1 MARRLRRRFEL
12 PRIRVETVS
21 PTEDG
26 RGMRKDWLKAATAIA
41 GSVATL
47 SAATAAFA
55 ETIGQPTDR
64 AIGLQGAADGPLG
77 IRTQQIAFHNDV
89 LMPIITGITLFVLA
103 LLIWII
109 VRYNKRANPKPAQFT
124 HNTMIEIVWTVAPI
138 VILMIIAVSS
148 FQLLYR
154 EHDMPKPDLTVKA
167 TGNQWYWNYE
177 YPKAAGGFS
186 YDSNPLSEDEAKASG
201 RPFKLAVNKPL
212 VVPAGKTIQVLVNAN
227 DVLHAFFIPAFGVQ
241 STAVPGRV
249 NSVWFRAEKP
259 GVYYGQCNELCG
271 VQHYFMPIEVDVMAQ
286 GDYDAWVASHQKPAA
301 ALAAAPTATPAP
313 VSAPAGAAPA
323 APAAAAPAAGQS

>member
-1 MARRLRRRFEL
+1 
-12 PRIRVETVS
+12 
-21 PTEDG
+21 
-26 RGMRKDWLKAATAIA
+26 MRKDWLKAAASIA

-47 SAATAAFA
+47 SASTAAFA
-55 ETIGQPTDR
+55 ETLGQPTDR
-64 AIGLQGAADGPLG
+64 AIGLQGSADGALG
-77 IRTQQIAFHNDV
+77 IRTQQIAFHNDI

-154 EHDMPKPDLTVKA
+154 THDMPKPDLTVKA

-186 YDSNPLSEDEAKASG
+186 YDSNPLSEEEAKASG

-271 VQHYFMPIEVDVMAQ
+271 VQHYFMPIEVDVMTQA
-286 GDYDAWVASHQKPAA
+286 DYDAWVASHKKPAA
-301 ALAAAPTATPAP
+301 ALAAAPAAPAATAP

>member
-1 MARRLRRRFEL
+1 
-12 PRIRVETVS
+12 
-21 PTEDG
+21 
-26 RGMRKDWLKAATAIA
+26 MRKDWLKAAASIA
-41 GSVATL
+41 GSVAAL

-55 ETIGQPTDR
+55 ETVGQPTDR
-64 AIGLQGAADGPLG
+64 AIGMQGSADGALG
-77 IRTQQIAFHNDV
+77 IRTQQIAFHNDI

-154 EHDMPKPDLTVKA
+154 EHDMPRPDLTVKA

-177 YPKAAGGFS
+177 YPKAVGGFS
-186 YDSNPLSEDEAKASG
+186 YDSNPISEEEAKASG

-286 GDYDAWVASHQKPAA
+286 ADYDAWVASHKKPAA
-301 ALAAAPTATPAP
+301 ALAAAPTAPATTAP
-313 VSAPAGAAPA
+313 VSAPAVLHSRSRRAMRVALRVSGGAKQGEREA
-323 APAAAAPAAGQS
+323 AKAKQCP

>member
-1 MARRLRRRFEL
+1 
-12 PRIRVETVS
+12 
-21 PTEDG
+21 
-26 RGMRKDWLKAATAIA
+26 MRKDWLKAATQVA
-41 GSVATL
+41 GSLAAL

-55 ETIGQPTDR
+55 DTLGQPTDR
-64 AIGLQGAADGPLG
+64 AIGLQGAADGPGG
-77 IRTQQIAFHNDV
+77 IRTQQIAFHDGI
-89 LMPIITGITLFVLA
+89 LLPIITLITLFVLA
-103 LLIWII
+103 LLII
-109 VRYNKRANPKPAQFT
+109 VILRFNKRANPKPAQFT
-124 HNTMIEIVWTVAPI
+124 HNTTVEIIWTVAPV

-177 YPKAAGGFS
+177 YPKVAGGFS
-186 YDSNPLSEDEAKASG
+186 YDSNPLSEDQAKAAG
-201 RPFKLAVNKPL
+201 RPFKLAVNNPL
-212 VVPAGKTIQVLVNAN
+212 VVPAGKTIQVLVYGN

-271 VQHYFMPIEVDVMAQ
+271 VQHYFMPIEVDVMAEA
-286 GDYDAWVASHQKPAA
+286 DYNAWVATHAKPAA
-301 ALAAAPTATPAP
+301 ALAAAPTAPAASAP

-323 APAAAAPAAGQS
+323 AAASAAGRS